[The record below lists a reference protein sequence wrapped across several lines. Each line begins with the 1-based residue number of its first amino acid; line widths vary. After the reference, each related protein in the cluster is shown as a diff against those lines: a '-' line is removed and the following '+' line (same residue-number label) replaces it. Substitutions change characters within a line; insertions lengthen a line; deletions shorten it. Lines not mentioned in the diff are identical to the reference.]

1 MTAPQ
6 PGRPVHPRL
15 PESARAAVAPKP
27 DPAAVPATTVKVVNI
42 ANALTLLRLVMV
54 PVFVVLLINDGGH
67 SSGWRIA
74 AALVFVAASV
84 TDFIDGDL
92 ARSRGLVTDVG
103 KVADPIADKAL
114 TGAALLGLSALGDLP
129 WWVTGLVLVREIGVT
144 ALRFFVLRHG
154 VIPASRGGK
163 VKTLLQ
169 GVAIGLYVLPIS
181 GAWGTARAAVM
192 TVAVVITVVTGLDY
206 ISRAVR
212 LRRQSKARQAVGG
225 AASSADGR
233 PTELA
238 HGDVSS
244 SGPAT

>member
-1 MTAPQ
+1 MTPPQ
-6 PGRPVHPRL
+6 PERPAHPRL
-15 PESARAAVAPKP
+15 QESARAAVAPKP
-27 DPAAVPATTVKVVNI
+27 DPAAAPATTAKVVNI
-42 ANALTLLRLVMV
+42 ANGLTLLRLIMV
-54 PVFVVLLINDGGH
+54 PVFVVLLVGDGGH

-74 AALVFVAASV
+74 AALVFTAASV
-84 TDFIDGDL
+84 TDFVDGDL

-129 WWVTGLVLVREIGVT
+129 WWVTGLVLVRELGVT

-163 VKTLLQ
+163 LKTLLQ

-181 GAWGTARAAVM
+181 GAWGTARAGVM
-192 TVAVVITVVTGLDY
+192 TIAVVVTVVTGLDY

-212 LRRQSKARQAVGG
+212 LRRDSKERQARQAVAGAPGLPAGLAGDDAG
-225 AASSADGR
+225 AAGTR
-233 PTELA
+233 P
-238 HGDVSS
+238 
-244 SGPAT
+244 